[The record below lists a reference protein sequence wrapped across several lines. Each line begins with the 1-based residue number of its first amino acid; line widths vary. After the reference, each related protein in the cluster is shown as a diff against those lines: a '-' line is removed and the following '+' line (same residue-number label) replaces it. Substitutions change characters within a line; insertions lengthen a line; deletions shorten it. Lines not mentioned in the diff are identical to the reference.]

1 MNLRMKVSALAA
13 WALVG
18 VATAAEKPASES
30 DLLDLSVEQLLN
42 TEVMTAS
49 RRSQAAGLVPAPL
62 YVVTQSDIRRSGA
75 TSIPELLRAVP
86 GLNVAQIDANKWAV
100 GARGFGRRFSN
111 KLLVLVDGRP
121 VYSPLFSGVFWDTQD
136 TDLDSIERI
145 EVVSGPGATLWGPNA
160 VNGVINI
167 ITRSAYESRARA
179 LTARIDDDGYAS
191 VQGQF
196 AGSLSDTVAGRFFL
210 KADEVAGNESVLG
223 VVGDESRYVRFG
235 GRLDGESFG
244 GTWSVSAEAY
254 DGRSGSHATQFSL
267 MPFSVT
273 ASVFEDD
280 LNGGFLNTRWTRADQ
295 HGGELSL
302 GASFEHSQ
310 RDSFLFDEKR
320 NTAQIEIQQAFPR
333 MGRHSVLWGAS
344 FRTSSD
350 DVATAAPVAVREPR
364 ETVDV
369 AGIYLQDEFDWVPD
383 RWTVVVGAKVEYE
396 SLTGSSH
403 FEPNLRL
410 RYVAGPTTMF
420 WASLARAVG
429 MPSRGERDVVAYG
442 PFIPGSSAFNPT
454 PYPGL
459 AQVIG
464 NADIRAEQGDTLE
477 FGMRWHS
484 ETHQVR
490 IEPSVYFSKY
500 RDLNTAIGSVP
511 LCMPSNTPLGPFG
524 CGPFDFF
531 LLFPNSLTSVGRADG
546 SGFQVSTEWW
556 PFTRLRLMANYSYA
570 RLDGKEGFN
579 AATLTSAA
587 PQHQAY
593 ARMSLDLPRA
603 VTVDV
608 STRYADRN
616 PLGPI
621 PSFIATDARVG
632 WSPTTAVEIA
642 VIGKN
647 IFDGEH
653 LEYVSEI
660 GDLVPVPIERSVSL
674 DVRVR
679 F

>member
-1 MNLRMKVSALAA
+1 MNVRMMVSALAA
-13 WALVG
+13 WALLG
-18 VATAAEKPASES
+18 VAMAADKPADDS

-62 YVVTQSDIRRSGA
+62 YVITQADIRRSGA

-160 VNGVINI
+160 VNGVINV
-167 ITRSAYESRARA
+167 ITRSAYESRARVV
-179 LTARIDDDGYAS
+179 TARVDQEGLAT
-191 VQGQF
+191 VQGQV
-196 AGSLSDTVAGRFFL
+196 AGDLAESVAGRAFI

-223 VVGDESRYVRFG
+223 VVGDESRYVRIG
-235 GRLDGESFG
+235 GRLDGESWG
-244 GTWSVSAEAY
+244 GAWTVSAEAY

-267 MPFSVT
+267 APFSVS
-273 ASVFEDD
+273 ANVVEDE
-280 LNGGFLNTRWTRADQ
+280 LRGGFLNTRWTQTDAAGR
-295 HGGELSL
+295 ELSL
-302 GASFEHSQ
+302 GLFFEQSE

-320 NTAQIEIQQAFPR
+320 STAQIEFQQALAR
-333 MGRHSVLWGAS
+333 NGSHSLLWGAS

-350 DVATAAPVAVREPR
+350 DVATAAPVTVSKAS
-364 ETVDV
+364 ETVEV
-369 AGIYLQDEFDWVPD
+369 AGIFLQDEFEWVPE
-383 RWTVVVGAKVEYE
+383 RWTLVAGAKVEYE

-403 FEPNLRL
+403 FEPNLRI
-410 RYVAGPTTMF
+410 RYLASASTMY
-420 WASLARAVG
+420 WASVARAVG

-442 PFIPGSSAFNPT
+442 PFIPPNSAYNPT
-454 PYPGL
+454 PYPGV
-459 AQVIG
+459 AQVVG
-464 NADIRAEQGDTLE
+464 NADIRAEQGDTFEL
-477 FGMRWHS
+477 GMRWHS

-490 IEPSVYFSKY
+490 IEPTVNFAKY
-500 RDLNTAIGSVP
+500 RNLNTAIGGAP
-511 LCMPSNTPLGPFG
+511 MCMPSNTPLGPFG
-524 CGPFDFF
+524 CGPFDYF
-531 LLFPNSLTSVGRADG
+531 LQFPNSLVSVGGAESR
-546 SGFQVSTEWW
+546 GFQIATEWW
-556 PFTRLRLMANYSYA
+556 PFTRLRLITNYAYQ
-570 RLDGKEGFN
+570 RLEGRRGFN
-579 AATLTSAA
+579 AATVTAAA

-593 ARMSLDLPRA
+593 ARLSLDLPRA
-603 VTVDV
+603 VTLDV
-608 STRYADRN
+608 SARYTDRN

-621 PSFIATDARVG
+621 PSFIATDARVA
-632 WSPTTAVEIA
+632 WAPTQSVEVA
-642 VIGKN
+642 LTGKN
-647 IFDGEH
+647 IFDAEH

-660 GDLVPVPIERSVSL
+660 GDLVPVPIERSVSFDL
-674 DVRVR
+674 RMR